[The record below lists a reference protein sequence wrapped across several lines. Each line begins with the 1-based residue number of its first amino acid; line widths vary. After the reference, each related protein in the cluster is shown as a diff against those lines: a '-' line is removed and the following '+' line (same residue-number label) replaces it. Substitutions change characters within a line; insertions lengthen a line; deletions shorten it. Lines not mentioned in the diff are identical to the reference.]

1 MNRSLKIFPTPEEL
15 VHSFADDLV
24 NFIKEAIEN
33 QHIVTIALSGGST
46 PKLLYTLLADKYSC
60 SVDWQKVHFFWGDE
74 RCVPP
79 DDIESNYGTAY
90 RLFLSKINIPAAN
103 IHRIRGEDDPEMEA
117 ARYSTEL
124 INNVSTRDG
133 LPAFN
138 LIILGVGD
146 DGHTA
151 SIFPGNLR
159 LMDSEKVC
167 EAAIH
172 PVSGQKRVT
181 ITGRVIN
188 NADWITFLVTGL
200 NKSNIVEDILGQ
212 HEIAVNYPAS
222 HIVPVHGNVSWI
234 LDKRAGK
241 YII

>member
-1 MNRSLKIFPTPEEL
+1 LFS
-15 VHSFADDLV
+15 
-24 NFIKEAIEN
+24 
-33 QHIVTIALSGGST
+33 
-46 PKLLYTLLADKYSC
+46 LLADKYSG

-90 RLFLSKINIPAAN
+90 RLFLSKINIPAPN
-103 IHRIRGEDDPEMEA
+103 IHRIRGEEDPEMEA
-117 ARYSTEL
+117 ARYSIEL
-124 INNVSTRDG
+124 INNVSPREG
-133 LPAFN
+133 LPALS

-159 LMDSEKVC
+159 LMDSEKIC

-188 NADWITFLVTGL
+188 NADWIAFLVTGS
-200 NKSNIVEDILGQ
+200 NKSNIVEDILRQ
-212 HEIAVNYPAS
+212 HEIAVNYPVS
-222 HIVPVHGNVSWI
+222 YIVPVHGYVSWL
-234 LDKRAGK
+234 LDKKAGK